1 VARPALA
8 SVGRLNSPGEEQ
20 EKIMI
25 KVAVVLWIIG
35 GATLAG
41 MMMVAVLVVPSLS
54 EQAMHWIPIAVGCG
68 FVIAMPISFL
78 VARKI
83 ASPSVR

>member
-1 VARPALA
+1 
-8 SVGRLNSPGEEQ
+8 
-20 EKIMI
+20 MMF

-41 MMMVAVLVVPSLS
+41 MLMVAVLAVPTLS
-54 EQAMHWIPIAVGCG
+54 EQAMKWIPFAVAAG
-68 FVIAMPISFL
+68 FVLAMPVSFL

-83 ASPSVR
+83 ARPSVR

>member
-1 VARPALA
+1 
-8 SVGRLNSPGEEQ
+8 
-20 EKIMI
+20 MI

-41 MMMVAVLVVPSLS
+41 MLMIAVLATPSLA
-54 EQAMHWIPIAVGCG
+54 QDAMTWIPRVVAAG
-68 FVIAMPISFL
+68 FVLAMPVSFL

-83 ASPSVR
+83 ARPSVR